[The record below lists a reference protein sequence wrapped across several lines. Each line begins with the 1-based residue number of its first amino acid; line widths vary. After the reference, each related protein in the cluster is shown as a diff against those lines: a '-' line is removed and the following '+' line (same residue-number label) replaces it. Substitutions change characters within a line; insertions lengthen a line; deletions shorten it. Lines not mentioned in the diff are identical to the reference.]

1 LVNDRKEYNNSYVG
15 ISPQFQP
22 LRIQIKQS
30 YWVIDSVCI
39 KQTLPYQI
47 ERKMDSLIDSAIR
60 IHITPKGGKLYVSFR
75 N

>member
-1 LVNDRKEYNNSYVG
+1 LVNDRKEYNNRYVG
-15 ISPQFQP
+15 ISPQSQP

-47 ERKMDSLIDSAIR
+47 ERRTDSNFYSE
-60 IHITPKGGKLYVSFR
+60 KLDTHYSYANRRGAFS
-75 N
+75 